1 MLTELLPAARSRY
14 FRIFLDAQ
22 CSDAGTADEPVD
34 VDGDDDVAA
43 RRAKAESRRYALLEE
58 EVLNTRQALDIAR
71 SKAEEAQQKALERQ
85 KLLNEQRKV
94 MQEQDMVHSHD
105 KAEAANWKRKYDRL
119 HDEHVKLSDQAEKW
133 RVIHDQRA
141 KAEKIANDDADFD
154 PAIDRPEVLKWA
166 NKQLVSV
173 KAELKRQLSELRTE
187 NERLQKAADVA
198 KKRLERQ
205 KEKER
210 ERRAHEREHG
220 GTCDEM
226 PRSRSSK
233 HRAGAERAGAAVAG
247 AVAAAAAP
255 SAEDLV
261 APLGDLLPPR
271 RESSKLAPVLLADA
285 AETSATFDPPES
297 PGDSGG
303 AVPEAA
309 MEPSVTRSE
318 MRANQGKSN
327 NERVQEPRADE
338 DTAWAAALLE
348 EEGGWAPPGAE
359 AVHNPSV
366 EASSEQRPSASVADS
381 PGITRTMTLVEQAV
395 PRASQAH
402 LSPQH
407 QYDRVSASNQR
418 RRPHGAAFGFAGV
431 AAAAAVPTGNSAGAA
446 AKAALPIHPISR
458 PVPAEF
464 LGWTAAAGSKR
475 GKQVMAAAAL
485 AGGGGG
491 IKLASKSGTGA
502 ASKSAKRMK
511 LLASGRGHTPK
522 VSSFFK

>member
-1 MLTELLPAARSRY
+1 M
-14 FRIFLDAQ
+14 
-22 CSDAGTADEPVD
+22 D
-34 VDGDDDVAA
+34 VDGSDDVAA

-58 EVLNTRQALDIAR
+58 EVLNTRKALDIAR
-71 SKAEEAQQKALERQ
+71 NKAEEAEQKAQDRQ
-85 KLLNEQRKV
+85 KLLNEQRKI

-141 KAEKIANDDADFD
+141 KAEKIANEDADFD

-173 KAELKRQLSELRTE
+173 KAELKRQLAELRTE

-205 KEKER
+205 KEKAR
-210 ERRAHEREHG
+210 ERRAHELEHNATG
-220 GTCDEM
+220 DDM

-233 HRAGAERAGAAVAG
+233 YRAEAERAGAVVAG
-247 AVAAAAAP
+247 AAAAAAAP

-271 RESSKLAPVLLADA
+271 RESSKLVPVLLADA
-285 AETSATFDPPES
+285 AETSATFDPPAS
-297 PGDSGG
+297 PD
-303 AVPEAA
+303 AA
-309 MEPSVTRSE
+309 MEPGLI
-318 MRANQGKSN
+318 RAIQGKTIA
-327 NERVQEPRADE
+327 RVHEPRVDE

-348 EEGGWAPPGAE
+348 EEGGWSPSPGPE
-359 AVHNPSV
+359 VVHNPSV
-366 EASSEQRPSASVADS
+366 EASPDQRASASVMDS
-381 PGITRTMTLVEQAV
+381 PGITRTTTLVEQTI

-402 LSPQH
+402 HSPPQ
-407 QYDRVSASNQR
+407 QR
-418 RRPHGAAFGFAGV
+418 RRLHGVAFGFAG
-431 AAAAAVPTGNSAGAA
+431 AAAAAAAAGKNAEAA

-475 GKQVMAAAAL
+475 GKQVMAAAPL
-485 AGGGGG
+485 AGGG
-491 IKLASKSGTGA
+491 IKLASRSGTGA

-522 VSSFFK
+522 VSAFFM